1 MIFSNLV
8 RKNLLIIKN
17 FVASNRKPIL
27 IFTITFLAELLVIFI
42 LIKINGTE
50 IFFRGDGQDYQNLAN
65 NLINHQMLAIT
76 PLPPYWPTSF
86 RTPIYPFWLAFIYL
100 IFRSYNAA
108 IFIGAFIFAL
118 SAPLVYLIGREVFTE
133 KIAVTAAF
141 ISGLEPWAL
150 FQAGFITAEQIFM
163 PIFLLS
169 AYFLCLYLKYS
180 KTSHIY
186 FSSFIMGI
194 AVLTRPAALFFIVIF
209 IFLALIVELKHSF
222 WKSIKVSVLIF
233 FIFIAVLAPWLIR
246 NKVVLNS
253 LQFSSASGIRSF
265 ADSVMLQEYLG
276 KTKPGEA
283 IDIYKQARQLVG
295 AKSDYDLMTVEN
307 SQKISQI
314 ALEEIKTNFG
324 AFLKIHFKDMS
335 LFLFK
340 NSYGNIFFDLG
351 VPDSNIQS
359 KISNYMQWPDVKY
372 LDIVNLIINSSS
384 GAKILLVFAF
394 FWPAA
399 AILAVMGIF
408 TAFKQNRY
416 NLLFWFL
423 ILWIIY
429 FPFLVSWGDI
439 SRYRLSIHAPL
450 FLLAAAGFYKIK
462 SSFLTLTAKND

>member
-1 MIFSNLV
+1 M
-8 RKNLLIIKN
+8 KN
-17 FVASNRKPIL
+17 FIVLHKKPIL
-27 IFTITFLAELLVIFI
+27 IFTITLLVELLVIFI
-42 LIKINGTE
+42 LIRINGTE

-108 IFIGAFIFAL
+108 IFIGAFVFAL
-118 SAPLVYLIGREVFTE
+118 SAPLIYLIGREVFTE
-133 KIAVTAAF
+133 KVAVTAAF
-141 ISGLEPWAL
+141 LSGLEPWAL
-150 FQAGFITAEQIFM
+150 FQAGFIAAEQIFM

-194 AVLTRPAALFFIVIF
+194 AVLTRPAALFFIAIF
-209 IFLALIVELKHSF
+209 IFLALIFESKYSF
-222 WKSIKVSVLIF
+222 WRSIKVSVLIF
-233 FIFIAVLAPWLIR
+233 FIFIAVLAPWLVR

-253 LQFSSASGIRSF
+253 WQFSSASGIRSF
-265 ADSVMLQEYLG
+265 ADNVMLQEYLG

-314 ALEEIKTNFG
+314 ALKEIKTNFG
-324 AFLKIHFKDMS
+324 AFLKMHFKDMS

-351 VPDSNIQS
+351 VPDSNVQS
-359 KISNYMQWPDVKY
+359 KISNYIQWSEIKY
-372 LDIVNLIINSSS
+372 LDIINLIKNSSS
-384 GAKILLVFAF
+384 GAKILLVLVF

-439 SRYRLSIHAPL
+439 SRYRLSIHASL
-450 FLLAAAGFYKIK
+450 FLLTAAGFYRIK
-462 SSFLTLTAKND
+462 SSFLTLTVKND